1 MSETKKKKTETVNNP
16 GNRGGYTTS
25 QDVSEAD
32 KKTGETAP
40 KGGSGKR
47 GLTGVPVGTPVFV
60 GQEGPSTTSPEVV
73 AGEASGPGVVTE
85 TTKYALGDGMKYLG
99 QMDNNQ
105 RSRYLALLSQIP
117 GVYPKGAAYSKKELQ
132 AIAATQYIPIRDVD
146 AKALENVMRYADT
159 LGLTFEDAVDRLSAQ
174 PALAVSFFNVKA
186 PKGKAVTST
195 ESLIAEINDKFQN
208 TLDVNVPGDIAK
220 KYASEIQAS
229 QRADRPLSAQEREN
243 ILLKYL
249 ENAADD
255 LAKQAGDAEFQPRGV
270 LGEYI
275 TDLRREYFE
284 NGLPIDENRIYRM
297 AVKSLRDPQE
307 LDNNKQRI
315 RQRAE
320 LVFPPLKEYIARG
333 ESVRDVL
340 SPYMKLKANIFEMN
354 DADIKPSDMYDVMEG
369 DKLKNINDYKMSLYR
384 SPEYKKTNA
393 YFERQLS
400 DTRGLLN
407 YLGIE

>member
-1 MSETKKKKTETVNNP
+1 VSETKKKKTETVNNP
-16 GNRGGYTTS
+16 GGRGGYTTS

-60 GQEGPSTTSPEVV
+60 GQEGPSATSPEVV
-73 AGEASGPGVVTE
+73 GGEAAGPGAVTGY
-85 TTKYALGDGMKYLG
+85 TKYAPGDGIKYLG

>member
-16 GNRGGYTTS
+16 GGRGGYTTS

-307 LDNNKQRI
+307 LDSNKQRI

>member
-16 GNRGGYTTS
+16 GGRGGYTTS
-25 QDVSEAD
+25 QDVSDAD
-32 KKTGETAP
+32 KNTGETVP
-40 KGGSGKR
+40 KNGSGKR

>member
-1 MSETKKKKTETVNNP
+1 VSETKKKKTETVNNP
-16 GNRGGYTTS
+16 GGRGGYTTS

-307 LDNNKQRI
+307 LDSNKQRI

>member
-16 GNRGGYTTS
+16 GGRGGYTTS
-25 QDVSEAD
+25 QDVSDAD
-32 KKTGETAP
+32 KNTGETVP
-40 KGGSGKR
+40 KDGSGKR

-132 AIAATQYIPIRDVD
+132 AIAATKYIPIRDVD

-307 LDNNKQRI
+307 LDSNKQRI